1 MLGEVDE
8 LLPSIFEKAMSKR
21 FAYSLAP
28 SDLLSASEFFVT
40 NVATV
45 REEEGSPFPS
55 PPPRR

>member
-21 FAYSLAP
+21 FVYSLAP

-45 REEEGSPFPS
+45 REEGSPFPS